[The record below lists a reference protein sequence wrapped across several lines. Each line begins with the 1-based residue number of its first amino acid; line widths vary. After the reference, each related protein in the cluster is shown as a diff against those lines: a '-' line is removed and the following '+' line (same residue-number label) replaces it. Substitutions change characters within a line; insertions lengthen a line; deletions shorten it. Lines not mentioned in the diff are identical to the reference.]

1 MVGLGKWLAASVG
14 VFTLSAAAAPQPGWR
29 DLNHNGRLD
38 PYEDKSA
45 PIDQRVE
52 DLLGRMTLAE
62 KAGLMLHGTLPTPG
76 SSIGFA
82 GQVYD
87 QAATTRLMRDRHIS
101 SFIPRLVVPPAQL
114 AAQNNAV
121 QKLAE
126 AGRLGIPATIS
137 TDPRHHFQATLGA
150 STTGGGFSLWP
161 DMLGF
166 AALNDPA
173 VTRRFGDIARAE
185 YRAVGIHM
193 ALSPQA
199 DLATEP
205 RWARFSATFGSD
217 PDTVSR
223 LAGAYVEGFQ
233 QGANGVTAQGV
244 ATVVKHS
251 MAAMPR

>member
-1 MVGLGKWLAASVG
+1 M
-14 VFTLSAAAAPQPGWR
+14 
-29 DLNHNGRLD
+29 
-38 PYEDKSA
+38 
-45 PIDQRVE
+45 
-52 DLLGRMTLAE
+52 
-62 KAGLMLHGTLPTPG
+62 
-76 SSIGFA
+76 
-82 GQVYD
+82 
-87 QAATTRLMRDRHIS
+87 
-101 SFIPRLVVPPAQL
+101 
-114 AAQNNAV
+114 
-121 QKLAE
+121 
-126 AGRLGIPATIS
+126 
-137 TDPRHHFQATLGA
+137 GA

-223 LAGAYVEGFQ
+223 W
-233 QGANGVTAQGV
+233 QGPM
-244 ATVVKHS
+244 S
-251 MAAMPR
+251 MGSSRGQRA